1 MFEMS
6 TAPWRDGPVDEL
18 RAGLELATEDE
29 LAVLTDLMFRRR
41 LNPLDYLCSP
51 EPIEV
56 QSQRYDDWIT
66 SLEDRF
72 RFLAADGVTVLKGQ
86 AQSVTYRQALIQ
98 LCRFLKI
105 AHTPDWSTLDLES
118 EIFLHLLLRSWKRLP
133 SQEKNA
139 LSNNVKN
146 SLNTAQLTPHLPPA
160 LRRDPLRLLLKGSSA
175 LAVSSV
181 LRPWLL
187 KQIARQFALHAA
199 THQAAR
205 QTLVRGGAA
214 VAVKV
219 QSQVAAQMAARGMAV
234 QTARYSAVRSIMA
247 FLGPAL
253 WAYFFAD
260 LGWRTISVNYGRILP
275 VVFILAQIR
284 LTRSAESA
292 DFDAWMTVA
301 E

>member
-1 MFEMS
+1 M
-6 TAPWRDGPVDEL
+6 DEL

-41 LNPLDYLCSP
+41 LNPLDYLYSP
-51 EPIEV
+51 EPIDI
-56 QSQRYDDWIT
+56 QSQHYDDWIT

-72 RFLAADGVTVLKGQ
+72 RFLAADGMTVLKGQ
-86 AQSVTYRQALIQ
+86 AQTVSYRQALIQ

-105 AHTPDWSTLDLES
+105 TYAPDWSTLDLES
-118 EIFLHLLLRSWKRLP
+118 EVFLHLLLRTWNRLP
-133 SQEKNA
+133 SQEKTA
-139 LSNNVKN
+139 LANNVKA

-160 LRRDPLRLLLKGSSA
+160 LRHDPLRLLLKGSSA

-187 KQIARQFALHAA
+187 KQIARQFAVQAA
-199 THQAAR
+199 TYQAAK
-205 QTLVRGGAA
+205 QTLVRGGTA
-214 VAVKV
+214 VAAQV
-219 QSQVAAQMAARGMAV
+219 QSRVAAQMAARGMAV

-260 LGWRTISVNYGRILP
+260 LGWRAISVNYGRILP

-284 LTRSAESA
+284 LTRSVEECEMEQ
-292 DFDAWMTVA
+292 WIQVL

>member
-1 MFEMS
+1 M
-6 TAPWRDGPVDEL
+6 DEL

-51 EPIEV
+51 EPTDI
-56 QSQRYDDWIT
+56 QSQHYDDWIA

-72 RFLAADGVTVLKGQ
+72 RFLAADGMTVLKGQ
-86 AQSVTYRQALIQ
+86 AQTVSYRQALIQ

-105 AHTPDWSTLDLES
+105 TYTPDWSTLDLES
-118 EIFLHLLLRSWKRLP
+118 EIFLHLLLRTWNRLP
-133 SQEKNA
+133 SQEKTA
-139 LSNNVKN
+139 LANSVKA
-146 SLNTAQLTPHLPPA
+146 SLNRAQLTPHLPPA

-187 KQIARQFALHAA
+187 KQIARQFAVQAA
-199 THQAAR
+199 TYQAAK
-205 QTLVRGGAA
+205 QTLVRGGTA
-214 VAVKV
+214 VATQV
-219 QSQVAAQMAARGMAV
+219 QSRVAAQMAARGMAV
-234 QTARYSAVRSIMA
+234 QTARYSAVRSVMA

-260 LGWRTISVNYGRILP
+260 LGWRTISINYGRILP

-284 LTRSAESA
+284 LTRSVE
-292 DFDAWMTVA
+292 DCEMEQWIQVL

>member
-1 MFEMS
+1 M
-6 TAPWRDGPVDEL
+6 DEL

-51 EPIEV
+51 EPIDI
-56 QSQRYDDWIT
+56 QSQHYDDWIT

-72 RFLAADGVTVLKGQ
+72 RFLAADGMTVLKGQ
-86 AQSVTYRQALIQ
+86 VQTVSYRQSLIQ

-105 AHTPDWSTLDLES
+105 TYTPDWSTLDLES
-118 EIFLHLLLRSWKRLP
+118 EIFLHLLLRTWNRLP
-133 SQEKNA
+133 SQEKAA
-139 LSNNVKN
+139 LSNNVKA

-187 KQIARQFALHAA
+187 KQIARQFAVQAA
-199 THQAAR
+199 TYQAAK
-205 QTLVRGGAA
+205 QTLVRGGTVVAA
-214 VAVKV
+214 QV
-219 QSQVAAQMAARGMAV
+219 QSRVAAQMAARGMAV

-260 LGWRTISVNYGRILP
+260 LGWRTISINYGRILP

-284 LTRSAESA
+284 LTRAVEDCEA
-292 DFDAWMTVA
+292 DRWMQVV

>member
-1 MFEMS
+1 M
-6 TAPWRDGPVDEL
+6 DEL

-41 LNPLDYLCSP
+41 FNPLDYLCSP
-51 EPIEV
+51 EPMDI
-56 QSQRYDDWIT
+56 QSQRYGDWIT

-86 AQSVTYRQALIQ
+86 SQTVTYRQTLVQ

-105 AHTPDWSTLDLES
+105 TYTSNWSTLDLES
-118 EIFLHLLLRSWKRLP
+118 EIFLHLLLRTWKRLP
-133 SQEKNA
+133 SREQTA
-139 LSNNVKN
+139 LADNVKA
-146 SLNTAQLTPHLPPA
+146 SLNTAQLTPHLPHA

-187 KQIARQFALHAA
+187 KQIARQFALQAA
-199 THQAAR
+199 TYQAAQ
-205 QTLVRGGAA
+205 QTLVRGGTA
-214 VAVKV
+214 VAAQV
-219 QSQVAAQMAARGMAV
+219 QSRVAAQMAARGMAV
-234 QTARYSAVRSIMA
+234 QTARYSTVRSIMA

-260 LGWRTISVNYGRILP
+260 LGWRTISINYGRILP

-284 LTRSAESA
+284 LTRSVE
-292 DFDAWMTVA
+292 DCEMEQWMQVV